1 MKENYNQTL
10 NSEQLAEKVKPMV
23 LNGTKP
29 FNQFQSL
36 KNQNA

>member
-10 NSEQLAEKVKPMV
+10 NSEQLAEKVKSMV
-23 LNGTKP
+23 LNGTKH

-36 KNQNA
+36 NNQNA